1 MPLLWGG
8 FFISAKLGNGGE
20 MKLKD
25 VAAELGL
32 TESQVRKLE
41 SLDRWDDDLKGNTPF
56 DNSNVSNK
64 GVPKKDVQQAG

>member
-1 MPLLWGG
+1 M
-8 FFISAKLGNGGE
+8 E
-20 MKLKD
+20 
-25 VAAELGL
+25 VAAELDL
-32 TESQVRKLE
+32 TESQMRKWK

>member
-25 VAAELGL
+25 VAAELDL
-32 TESQVRKLE
+32 TESQMRKWK

-64 GVPKKDVQQAG
+64 DVSKKDVQQAG